1 MTDPTIPADDAD
13 DADDRI
19 VADGTTAGDG
29 TGGGERTDAERQ
41 AELAP
46 EEALLDGWLPDA
58 EPTEGPAPAP

>member
-13 DADDRI
+13 DRT
-19 VADGTTAGDG
+19 VADGTTADDG
-29 TGGGERTDAERQ
+29 IGSGERTDAERQ

-58 EPTEGPAPAP
+58 EPTEGTAPAP

>member
-13 DADDRI
+13 DRTVADDTA
-19 VADGTTAGDG
+19 ADDG
-29 TGGGERTDAERQ
+29 TGGGERSDAERQ

-46 EEALLDGWLPDA
+46 EKALLDGWLPDA